1 MNAPAKFLGLL
12 DAVRPAL
19 LIDSDKHLSGEVIE
33 DDGSIVDS
41 LLLNVKVC
49 AVPRTDMLDA
59 VVPPPL
65 PGFGAA
71 LLPAALIA
79 KRRPNHGHP
88 MPPLDQSGDGVQDPP
103 SRPPSPPL
111 PSPSPPSPPS
121 PDRTPEPVR
130 DPHLPEHPDPVREP
144 PSDRPPMAVTSAR
157 IEVRQRPRSFAF
169 SRVCPRSRHATKV
182 LERKARTPVCAHQG

>member
-41 LLLNVKVC
+41 LLLNAKVC
-49 AVPRTDMLDA
+49 ADPRTDMLGA
-59 VVPPPL
+59 VVPRPL

-71 LLPAALIA
+71 LLPVALIE

-88 MPPLDQSGDGVQDPP
+88 MSPRDHSGDGVQDPP
-103 SRPPSPPL
+103 SRPPSPP
-111 PSPSPPSPPS
+111 PPSPPS

-144 PSDRPPMAVTSAR
+144 PSERPPVAVTSAR

-182 LERKARTPVCAHQG
+182 LERKARAPVCAHQG